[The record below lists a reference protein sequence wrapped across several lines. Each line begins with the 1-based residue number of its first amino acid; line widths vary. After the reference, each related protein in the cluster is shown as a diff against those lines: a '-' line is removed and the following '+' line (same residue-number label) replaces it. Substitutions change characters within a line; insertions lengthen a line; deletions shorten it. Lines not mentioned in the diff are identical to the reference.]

1 MSNEKRKRR
10 LCDRNDGYRVK
21 ESDPIHSFMPF
32 MLPNRCDN
40 EAVMSELIDL
50 TKINEYVAKK
60 NAENPK
66 FKYTMFHF
74 LCAAIAKCIYQRPK
88 LNYFYKHKRLY
99 ERKFLSEAFIV
110 KRQLVDSSPE
120 TLAILKFDT
129 DSEISPI
136 EQVHSKV
143 EKIVFEVRHE
153 NKDDGAT
160 DIMGILK
167 KLPKFILDIFMGF
180 INFLDNRGILF
191 KDFVSIDPYHQTV
204 FLSNTGSIKLTAQY
218 HHLANFG
225 TNSFFVL
232 IGQKHQHPYY
242 SNDGSVEMKEAVEL
256 GLTIDERIADGT
268 YFANSLKIIRKLAEN
283 PELIELPFSTIIETE

>member
-1 MSNEKRKRR
+1 M
-10 LCDRNDGYRVK
+10 
-21 ESDPIHSFMPF
+21 
-32 MLPNRCDN
+32 
-40 EAVMSELIDL
+40 
-50 TKINEYVAKK
+50 AKK

-160 DIMGILK
+160 DIMGVLK

-242 SNDGSVEMKEAVEL
+242 SNDESVEMKEAVEL